1 MTKDFKPDPVMNTP
15 VDRKFVED
23 KYEPL
28 GKPVY
33 IKKETGLDAMA
44 GDGGYQE
51 AYLADVIRFKMKR
64 DNKRFWAGD
73 NISDYVTDEMKH
85 KLIDEATEAF
95 ELVLDRL
102 LIDRE
107 NDPNSH
113 GTARRLAKMYF
124 NEIMSGRY
132 EPAPDATAFPND
144 TEDRYEGMLVVRSEL
159 RSMCS
164 HHHQPVSGVAY
175 IGIIAASKLI
185 GLSKYTRI
193 AQWCA
198 RRGTLQEE
206 LANDIAREIAKA
218 TGAKDLGVYIQ
229 ATHGCCENRG
239 IMAHSSLTQTTVLK
253 GAFKDDMGTK
263 KEFFDNIKMQQEFAP
278 R

>member
-1 MTKDFKPDPVMNTP
+1 MT
-15 VDRKFVED
+15 D
-23 KYEPL
+23 KQ
-28 GKPVY
+28 
-33 IKKETGLDAMA
+33 ETGLDAMA
-44 GDGGYQE
+44 GDGGYKE
-51 AYLADVIRFKMKR
+51 AYLGDHIRFKMKR
-64 DNKRFWAGD
+64 EGKRFWAGD
-73 NISDYVTDEMKH
+73 NISDYLHEGDIER
-85 KLIDEATEAF
+85 LINEATPAF
-95 ELVLDRL
+95 EQVLDSL

-107 NDPNSH
+107 NDPNSR

-124 NEIMSGRY
+124 NEIMCGRY

-144 TEDRYEGMLVVRSEL
+144 SADRYEGMLVVRSEL

-175 IGIIAASKLI
+175 IGIIAAEKLI

-206 LANDIAREIAKA
+206 LANDIAREIQRA
-218 TGAKDLGVYIQ
+218 TGASDVGVYLRM
-229 ATHGCCENRG
+229 THGCCENRG
-239 IMAHSSLTQTTVLK
+239 IMAHDSSTTTTVLK
-253 GAFKDDMGTK
+253 GAFNSDGGTK
-263 KEFFDNIKMQQEFAP
+263 KEFFDTLSLQESNK

>member
-1 MTKDFKPDPVMNTP
+1 MSEKN
-15 VDRKFVED
+15 
-23 KYEPL
+23 
-28 GKPVY
+28 
-33 IKKETGLDAMA
+33 
-44 GDGGYQE
+44 
-51 AYLADVIRFKMKR
+51 LAQVLREKMKA

-73 NISDYVTDEMKH
+73 NVSEYITEEDKAT
-85 KLIDEATEAF
+85 LINEATEAF
-95 ELVLDRL
+95 ENVLDTL

-107 NDPNSH
+107 NDPNSK
-113 GTARRLAKMYF
+113 GTARRLAKMYY
-124 NEIMSGRY
+124 NEIMEGRY
-132 EPAPDATAFPND
+132 APEPDATAFPND
-144 TEDRYEGMLVVRSEL
+144 SEDRYEGMLVVRSEL

-175 IGIIAASKLI
+175 IGIIAANKLI

-206 LANDIAREIAKA
+206 LCNDIAREIMKA
-218 TGAKDLGVYIQ
+218 TASENVGVYIQ

-253 GAFKDDMGTK
+253 GSFQTDPGTK
-263 KEFFDNIKMQQEFAP
+263 KEFMDNIKLQQDFAP

>member
-1 MTKDFKPDPVMNTP
+1 MSDNKKLVDEAPYHPGYEDAAVDPKESG
-15 VDRKFVED
+15 R
-23 KYEPL
+23 PL
-28 GKPVY
+28 SVVLR
-33 IKKETGLDAMA
+33 EQM
-44 GDGGYQE
+44 
-51 AYLADVIRFKMKR
+51 RSS
-64 DNKRFWAGD
+64 NKRFWAGD
-73 NISDYVTDEMKH
+73 NISEYVNDRTKQQ
-85 KLIDEATEAF
+85 LIDEATVAF
-95 ELVLDRL
+95 EGVLDSL

-107 NDPNSH
+107 NDPNSK
-113 GTARRLAKMYF
+113 GTAKRLAKMYF
-124 NEIMSGRY
+124 NEIMAGRY

-144 TEDRYEGMLVVRSEL
+144 SEDRYEGMLVVRSEL

-175 IGIIAASKLI
+175 IGIIAANKLI

-206 LANDIAREIAKA
+206 LCNDIAREISKA
-218 TGAKDLGVYIQ
+218 TDSVNVAVYIQ

-239 IMAHSSLTQTTVLK
+239 IMAHSSLTQTTVLHGTFK
-253 GAFKDDMGTK
+253 TDPGAK
-263 KEFFDNIKMQQEFAP
+263 KEFFDNIKLQQEFAP

>member
-1 MTKDFKPDPVMNTP
+1 MTTFTS
-15 VDRKFVED
+15 ED
-23 KYEPL
+23 LENANRLVKEAPYHPGYEDAVP
-28 GKPVY
+28 GQ
-33 IKKETGLDAMA
+33 TALDAMA

-51 AYLADVIRFKMKR
+51 AYLGDAIRFKMKR
-64 DNKRFWAGD
+64 EGKRFWAGD
-73 NISDYVTDEMKH
+73 NISDYVSEADK
-85 KLIDEATEAF
+85 KILIDEATEAF

-107 NDPNSH
+107 SDPNSR

-124 NEIMSGRY
+124 NEIMEGRY
-132 EPAPDATAFPND
+132 DPAPDATAFPND
-144 TEDRYEGMLVVRSEL
+144 SEDRYEGMLVVRSEL

-175 IGIIAASKLI
+175 IGIIAANKLI

-206 LANDIAREIAKA
+206 LCNDIAREIMKA
-218 TGAKDLGVYIQ
+218 TASENVGVYIQ

-253 GAFKDDMGTK
+253 GVFKTDPATK
-263 KEFFDNIKMQQEFAP
+263 KEFMDNIKLQQEFAP

>member
-1 MTKDFKPDPVMNTP
+1 M
-15 VDRKFVED
+15 
-23 KYEPL
+23 
-28 GKPVY
+28 VY
-33 IKKETGLDAMA
+33 NKMYDGHNGYHESGLDAMA
-44 GDGGYQE
+44 GDGGYE
-51 AYLADVIRFKMKR
+51 LAKASDHIRFKMRR
-64 DNKRFWAGD
+64 DGKRFWAGD
-73 NISDYVTDEMKH
+73 NISEYIQDH
-85 KLIDEATEAF
+85 KEDLINEATEAF
-95 ELVLDRL
+95 EQVLDTL

-107 NDPNSH
+107 TDPNSQ

-124 NEIMSGRY
+124 NELMAGRY
-132 EPAPDATAFPND
+132 DPTPNATAFPND
-144 TEDRYEGMLVVRSEL
+144 TDGKYEGMLVVRSEL
-159 RSMCS
+159 KSVCS

-175 IGIIAASKLI
+175 IGIIAGPKLI

-206 LANDIAREIAKA
+206 LCMDIAREIEFA
-218 TGAKDLGVYIQ
+218 TASGDVAVYIQ

-253 GAFKDDMGTK
+253 GAFKDDPATK
-263 KEFFDNIKMQQEFAP
+263 KEFFDNVKLQQEFAP

>member
-1 MTKDFKPDPVMNTP
+1 MTDNSKPLAQAI
-15 VDRKFVED
+15 RD
-23 KYEPL
+23 KM
-28 GKPVY
+28 V
-33 IKKETGLDAMA
+33 LD
-44 GDGGYQE
+44 G
-51 AYLADVIRFKMKR
+51 
-64 DNKRFWAGD
+64 KRFWAGD
-73 NISDYVTDEMKH
+73 NISDYVTPEIKH

-102 LIDRE
+102 LIDRD
-107 NDPNSH
+107 NDPNSM

-132 EPAPDATAFPND
+132 EPNPEATAFPND
-144 TEDRYEGMLVVRSEL
+144 TEGKYEGMLVVRSEL
-159 RSMCS
+159 KSMCS

-175 IGIIAASKLI
+175 IGIIAGPKLI
-185 GLSKYTRI
+185 GLSKYSRI

-206 LANDIAREIAKA
+206 LCMDIAREIESA
-218 TGAKDLGVYIQ
+218 TGSTDVAVYIQ

-239 IMAHSSLTQTTVLK
+239 IMAHSSLTQTTVLH
-253 GAFKDDMGTK
+253 GAFKTDASVK
-263 KEFFDNIKMQQEFAP
+263 KEFFDNIKLQQEFAP

>member
-1 MTKDFKPDPVMNTP
+1 MTESQTY
-15 VDRKFVED
+15 
-23 KYEPL
+23 KY
-28 GKPVY
+28 
-33 IKKETGLDAMA
+33 ETGLDAMA
-44 GDGGYQE
+44 GDGGYQI
-51 AYLADVIRFKMKR
+51 AKLSDVIRFQMKR
-64 DNKRFWAGD
+64 QGKRFWAGD
-73 NISDYVTDEMKH
+73 NISEYVDEEQKEV
-85 KLIDEATEAF
+85 LIEEATEAF
-95 ELVLDRL
+95 EKVLDVL

-107 NDPNSH
+107 NDPNSK
-113 GTARRLAKMYF
+113 GTANRLAKMYF
-124 NEIMSGRY
+124 NEIMAGRY

-144 TEDRYEGMLVVRSEL
+144 SEDRYEGMLVVRSEL

-175 IGIIAASKLI
+175 IGIIAAQKLI

-206 LANDIAREIAKA
+206 LCNDIAREIQRA
-218 TGAKDLGVYIQ
+218 TGSENVAVYIQ

-239 IMAHSSLTQTTVLK
+239 IMAHSSLTQTTVLQGFFK
-253 GAFKDDMGTK
+253 TDSGAK
-263 KEFFDNIKMQQEFAP
+263 KEFFDNIKLQQEFAP

>member
-1 MTKDFKPDPVMNTP
+1 LFDILVNNSEKLMTNKQ
-15 VDRKFVED
+15 
-23 KYEPL
+23 
-28 GKPVY
+28 
-33 IKKETGLDAMA
+33 ETGLDAMA
-44 GDGGYQE
+44 GDGGYKE
-51 AYLADVIRFKMKR
+51 AYLGDHIRFKMKR
-64 DNKRFWAGD
+64 EGKRFWAGD
-73 NISDYVTDEMKH
+73 NISDYLHEGDIE
-85 KLIDEATEAF
+85 KLIDEATPAF
-95 ELVLDRL
+95 EQVLDSL

-107 NDPNSH
+107 TDPNSQ

-124 NEIMSGRY
+124 NEIMAGRY
-132 EPAPDATAFPND
+132 ESSPNATAFPND
-144 TEDRYEGMLVVRSEL
+144 TDGAYDGMLVVRSEL
-159 RSMCS
+159 KSMCS

-175 IGIIAASKLI
+175 IGIIAGPKLI

-206 LANDIAREIAKA
+206 LCMDIAREIEFA
-218 TGAKDLGVYIQ
+218 TNSRDVAVYIQ

-253 GAFKDDMGTK
+253 GAFKTDAGVK
-263 KEFFDNIKMQQEFAP
+263 KEFFDNIKLQQDFAP

>member
-1 MTKDFKPDPVMNTP
+1 MRAN
-15 VDRKFVED
+15 
-23 KYEPL
+23 
-28 GKPVY
+28 
-33 IKKETGLDAMA
+33 
-44 GDGGYQE
+44 
-51 AYLADVIRFKMKR
+51 
-64 DNKRFWAGD
+64 NKRFWAGD
-73 NISDYVTDEMKH
+73 NISDYVDDNVRPT
-85 KLIDEATEAF
+85 LIDEATAAF
-95 ELVLDRL
+95 EQVLDTL

-107 NDPNSH
+107 NDPNSK
-113 GTARRLAKMYF
+113 GTARRLAKMYY

-132 EPAPDATAFPND
+132 ETSPNATAFPND
-144 TEDRYEGMLVVRSEL
+144 SDDKYDGMLVVRSEL
-159 RSMCS
+159 KSMCS

-175 IGIIAASKLI
+175 IGIIAGPKLI

-206 LANDIAREIAKA
+206 LCMDIAREIEFA
-218 TGAKDLGVYIQ
+218 TNTGDVAVYIQ

-253 GAFKDDMGTK
+253 GAFKTDASVK
-263 KEFFDNIKMQQEFAP
+263 KEFFDNIKLQQEFAP

>member
-1 MTKDFKPDPVMNTP
+1 MAEKNLAQVLR
-15 VDRKFVED
+15 DRMRRE
-23 KYEPL
+23 
-28 GKPVY
+28 G
-33 IKKETGLDAMA
+33 
-44 GDGGYQE
+44 
-51 AYLADVIRFKMKR
+51 
-64 DNKRFWAGD
+64 KRFWAGD
-73 NISDYVTDEMKH
+73 NISDYVEESFKDE
-85 KLIDEATEAF
+85 LINDATKAF
-95 ELVLDRL
+95 ENVLDAL

-107 NDPNSH
+107 NDPNSK

-124 NEIMSGRY
+124 NEIMAGRY
-132 EPAPDATAFPND
+132 DPAPNATSFPNEG
-144 TEDRYEGMLVVRSEL
+144 EDAYTGMLVVRSEL

-164 HHHQPVSGVAY
+164 HHHQPVNGVAY
-175 IGIIAASKLI
+175 IGILPNGKVI

-206 LANDIAREIAKA
+206 LCNDIAKEISRA
-218 TGAKDLGVYIQ
+218 TNSKNVGVYIQ

-253 GAFKDDMGTK
+253 GAFKDDVGTK
-263 KEFFDNIKMQQEFAP
+263 KEFFDNIKLQQDFAP

>member
-1 MTKDFKPDPVMNTP
+1 LTD
-15 VDRKFVED
+15 
-23 KYEPL
+23 
-28 GKPVY
+28 
-33 IKKETGLDAMA
+33 KKETGLDAMA
-44 GDGGYQE
+44 GDGGYSE
-51 AYLADVIRFKMKR
+51 AYLGDHIRFKMKR
-64 DNKRFWAGD
+64 EGKRFWAGD
-73 NISDYVTDEMKH
+73 NISDYLYEGDIE
-85 KLIDEATEAF
+85 KLIDEATPAF
-95 ELVLDRL
+95 EQVLDSL

-107 NDPNSH
+107 NDPNSK

-124 NEIMSGRY
+124 NEIMAGRY
-132 EPAPDATAFPND
+132 EAAPNATAFPND
-144 TEDRYEGMLVVRSEL
+144 SKDRYEGMLVVRSEL

-175 IGIIAASKLI
+175 IGIIAAQKLI

-206 LANDIAREIAKA
+206 LCNDIAREISKA
-218 TGAKDLGVYIQ
+218 TDSENVAVYIQ

-253 GAFKDDMGTK
+253 GAFNTDQSTK
-263 KEFFDNIKMQQEFAP
+263 KEFFDNIKLQQEFAP